1 MLSHLLTLLIA
12 LITRV
17 VALDKGVYDRQ
28 LLLEDDDCRNKTT
41 LIVENTTVYSYNF
54 DEFWDCTDQTA
65 STPSCTFSGDK
76 KVWETFKSACKEADG
91 KIKFF
96 NVEFDDSC
104 TYVDFDGNATHVI
117 DDFYYEPY
125 CFSKTCKSKS
135 QYYEWVKEVNDFS
148 NGLGESCV
156 GIPKAV
162 KSKKALHA
170 VGLKKSKNSKNSKA
184 SSTEKNSVKT
194 TKSPRSN
201 EKVSQLKQGKARNNI
216 FIDV

>member
-1 MLSHLLTLLIA
+1 MLSQIPTLLVSFIA
-12 LITRV
+12 LQVMAVDEI
-17 VALDKGVYDRQ
+17 LYRQ
-28 LLLEDDDCRNKTT
+28 LQLDDECRNQTT
-41 LIVENTTVYSYNF
+41 LIAENTTVYSYNF

-76 KVWETFKSACKEADG
+76 EVWDTFKSACKEADG

-148 NGLGESCV
+148 NGLGETCV

-162 KSKKALHA
+162 KSKKALRA
-170 VGLKKSKNSKNSKA
+170 VGLKKSKTAKNNKA
-184 SSTEKNSVKT
+184 SKKNSVKT
-194 TKSPRSN
+194 TKSPRSK
-201 EKVSQLKQGKARNNI
+201 EEVSQLKQGKARNNI

>member
-1 MLSHLLTLLIA
+1 MLLVSFIARQVMAADEILYRQLQLDDECRNQTALIA
-12 LITRV
+12 
-17 VALDKGVYDRQ
+17 
-28 LLLEDDDCRNKTT
+28 
-41 LIVENTTVYSYNF
+41 ENTTTYSYNF

-76 KVWETFKSACKEADG
+76 AVWDTFKLACKEADG

-148 NGLGESCV
+148 NGLGEICV

-162 KSKKALHA
+162 KSKKALRA
-170 VGLKKSKNSKNSKA
+170 VGLKKSKTAKNNKA
-184 SSTEKNSVKT
+184 SKKNSVKT
-194 TKSPRSN
+194 TKSPRSK
-201 EKVSQLKQGKARNNI
+201 EEVSQLKQGKARNNI